1 MTGQTIKK
9 VLLTEAVYT
18 KAPSMLT
25 SALLAEPS
33 EDEANARH
41 LDIIFHGKF
50 TDACKTSI
58 QVRGQCVLFV
68 FEMKFI
74 ATKSSQGSLNLAWS
88 SETHKNQDSGMCGS
102 PGRKPGEN
110 VPSFREG
117 SF

>member
-9 VLLTEAVYT
+9 VLLKEAVYT

-41 LDIIFHGKF
+41 LYIIFHGKF

-58 QVRGQCVLFV
+58 QIRGQCVLFV
-68 FEMKFI
+68 FEMKFV
-74 ATKSSQGSLNLAWS
+74 ATKSSQGSLNLAW
-88 SETHKNQDSGMCGS
+88 
-102 PGRKPGEN
+102 R
-110 VPSFREG
+110 F
-117 SF
+117 